1 MKKWFRVA
9 GLVGFSLLFSS
20 NLLAGGPKLHL
31 NGIRNLGMAH
41 VGTSLSVDA
50 SAIFFNPGALSF
62 LDRAQIQIGT
72 TLLIPRTSFLGQ
84 FPSLYQAEMSPQVF
98 TPAYLYAALG
108 LGRKEKKKVWVG
120 LAFNNPFLISSLWP
134 DDWAGNQ
141 LSQEFSLTLFT
152 LQPTVSWQITPKLGL
167 GAGFNLGFGNLL
179 VRKALPENG
188 PDNTQTNL
196 QYSGNGQ
203 VNSFNIG
210 VYFEPNEQL
219 QLGLSYRSA
228 QVLAIDSGEAR
239 YSVPLSL
246 EDLYPDGHFQT
257 QISLP
262 AHWNL
267 GLTYQAN
274 SRLQLVAELNMAQWS
289 ALDTIK
295 MNFEPVG
302 LQVQDTQFV
311 HNFRDGIALRFGGAF
326 QLNER
331 FQLRTGAF
339 YELSPVQDG
348 WLSPEIPHANHI
360 GLSMGLGIDLTPQL
374 EMDLAYLYEYAGE
387 RTSFYRPAAFGGTY
401 LTYSFYL
408 GLGLRYR
415 I

>member
-1 MKKWFRVA
+1 MNKWFRVVNLTLLGVLISA
-9 GLVGFSLLFSS
+9 SLQ
-20 NLLAGGPKLHL
+20 AGGPKLHL
-31 NGIRNLGMAH
+31 NGIRNLGMGY

-50 SAIFFNPGALSF
+50 STIFFNPGALSF
-62 LDRAQIQIGT
+62 LDGPQIQLGT

-84 FPSLYQAEMSPQVF
+84 FPSLYQTEMLPQVF

-108 LGRKEKKKVWVG
+108 LGRKEHKKVWLG
-120 LAFNNPFLISSLWP
+120 LAFNNPFLLSSLWP
-134 DDWAGNQ
+134 DKWAGNQ

-152 LQPTVSWQITPKLGL
+152 LQPTLSWQLTPKLGL
-167 GAGFNLGFGNLL
+167 GAGFNLGFGSLL

-188 PDNTQTNL
+188 PDDTQTNL
-196 QYSGNGQ
+196 QYSGNGR

-210 VYFEPNEQL
+210 VYYEPNEHL
-219 QLGLSYRSA
+219 RLGLSYRSA

-246 EDLYPDGHFQT
+246 EDLYPDGHFQSR
-257 QISLP
+257 IPLP
-262 AHWNL
+262 SHWNM

-274 SRLQLVAELNMAQWS
+274 SRLQLVAELNLAQWS
-289 ALDTIK
+289 TLDTIK
-295 MNFEPVG
+295 MTFAPVG

-311 HNFRDGIALRFGGAF
+311 HNFRDAITFRLGGAF

-360 GLSMGLGIDLTPQL
+360 GLSMGLGIDLIPKL